1 MDTQYFQLNEIRY
14 SPGGLSAK
22 TDQVSEMSRTEVAL
36 VSEGTKVETKDDDYE
51 VAEDAD
57 EESTRKSEKAL
68 MLMPLVLAR
77 ERDRRKRIMNGF

>member
-1 MDTQYFQLNEIRY
+1 VKKPTKFQRCRELK
-14 SPGGLSAK
+14 L
-22 TDQVSEMSRTEVAL
+22 L

-68 MLMPLVLAR
+68 MLIPLILAR